1 MSRLAQTICSL
12 LAQGEDLVVATILS
26 HEGSTPRTAGTKMV
40 IRAGGDSIAT
50 VGGGLVEAEV
60 VKAAD
65 EVLRDRR
72 AQIRAFDLSG
82 QDIAGMD
89 LVCGGRL
96 EILIEL
102 VSPTRENKRLF
113 QGVVEALQ
121 ERKRSL
127 LVVDLGP
134 SDQPGAQ
141 VSRSLVSEDG
151 TVLGDL
157 TPPPQ
162 ILELLAQR
170 NPWERYP
177 VLVSVEG
184 HRYVV
189 EPCLSLGTVYLFG
202 AGHVSQQVAPLAK
215 LVNFATVVMDD
226 RADFA
231 NRQRFPDAD
240 EIRVLDSFDHAF
252 EGVDING
259 DSYIVIV
266 TRGHLHDKTV
276 LRTALRTGA
285 RYIGMIGSRVKR
297 DRIFRELEG
306 EGFTMQDFARVCSP
320 IGVDIG
326 AETPEEIG
334 ISIIGEL
341 IKVRAAV
348 KLSKTCAGI
357 EECLR

>member
-12 LAQGEDLVVATILS
+12 LAQGEELVVATILS

-40 IRAGGDSIAT
+40 IRSGGDSIAT

-65 EVLRDRR
+65 EVLRERR
-72 AQIRAFDLSG
+72 AQIRAFDLTG

-102 VSPTRENKRLF
+102 MSPTRENKQVF
-113 QGVVEALQ
+113 QGLVEALQ
-121 ERKRSL
+121 ARKKSL
-127 LVVDLGP
+127 LVADLGP
-134 SDQPGAQ
+134 SHEPGAR
-141 VSRSLVSEDG
+141 VARSLVLEDG

-157 TPPPQ
+157 APPPRV
-162 ILELLAQR
+162 LEILAQR
-170 NPWERYP
+170 AAQARYP
-177 VLVSVEG
+177 VLVIVEG
-184 HRYVV
+184 HRYSV
-189 EPCLSLGTVYLFG
+189 EACLPQGTVYLFG

-226 RADFA
+226 RTDFA

-240 EIRVLDSFDHAF
+240 EIRVLDSFDRSL
-252 EGVDING
+252 EGLDIDG

-276 LRTALRTGA
+276 LRAALRTAA
-285 RYIGMIGSRVKR
+285 RYIGMIGSRIKR
-297 DRIFRELEG
+297 DRIFRELEA

-320 IGVDIG
+320 IGLDIG

-334 ISIIGEL
+334 ISIVGELVRQRAAAKRSETPKIGE
-341 IKVRAAV
+341 
-348 KLSKTCAGI
+348 G
-357 EECLR
+357 LR